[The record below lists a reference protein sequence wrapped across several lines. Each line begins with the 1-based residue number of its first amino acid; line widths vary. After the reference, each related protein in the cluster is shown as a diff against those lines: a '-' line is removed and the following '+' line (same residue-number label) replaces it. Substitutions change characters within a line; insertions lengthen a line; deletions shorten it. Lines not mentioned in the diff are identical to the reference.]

1 MQKGISGTTKNKI
14 QKKRKGKLATQSAF
28 FRLNPSL
35 LEGFPDP
42 HRVLRSGSEC
52 HCPSGDE
59 MAEWSRSV

>member
-35 LEGFPDP
+35 LEGFPDSQSL
-42 HRVLRSGSEC
+42 LRSGSEC
-52 HCPSGDE
+52 HCRYADE